1 MSRIDVITVLCI
13 VLASCGTSKI
23 DGAADRE
30 LEFAALGRYA
40 TSTNA
45 FLDFS
50 VYKRAMVDGSFEYDD
65 VVRHPHIPAGPTEIS
80 CSETH
85 RIGALIYIVGYSSPA
100 SESSRPRGKIHAGRV
115 TLKYAWTHSATDMT
129 AGRYETRARSQG
141 YGIISDGLTLTKR
154 DRVNGVITLSVTHVG
169 EAVYTT
175 SFKLNDCESD
185 T

>member
-1 MSRIDVITVLCI
+1 MLRTSVITVLCI
-13 VLASCGTSKI
+13 VLSSCGTSKI
-23 DGAADRE
+23 DGAMDQK

-40 TSTNA
+40 TRTNA
-45 FLDFS
+45 FRDFWD
-50 VYKRAMVDGSFEYDD
+50 YIEAMVDGSFEYDD
-65 VVRHPHIPAGPTEIS
+65 VVRHPHVPAGPIEIS

-85 RIGALIYIVGYSSPA
+85 RIGAIIHIMGYSAPVSD
-100 SESSRPRGKIHAGRV
+100 SRRPRGKIHAGRV
-115 TLKYAWTHSATDMT
+115 TVKYSWTHSGTNMT

-154 DRVNGVITLSVTHVG
+154 DRVNGVITLSVTHIG

-175 SFKLNDCESD
+175 SFKLSDCESD